1 MSISQ
6 SRSYTRTPLGEILRS
21 VREPST
27 RFARWEGKKA
37 ERLFF
42 PLYPTLPFYGKMV
55 KLGKVG
61 YNEMV
66 KLGKVGY
73 NAMVK
78 LGKVG

>member
-1 MSISQ
+1 M
-6 SRSYTRTPLGEILRS
+6 RRRKKP
-21 VREPST
+21 
-27 RFARWEGKKA
+27 EG
-37 ERLFF
+37 LFF